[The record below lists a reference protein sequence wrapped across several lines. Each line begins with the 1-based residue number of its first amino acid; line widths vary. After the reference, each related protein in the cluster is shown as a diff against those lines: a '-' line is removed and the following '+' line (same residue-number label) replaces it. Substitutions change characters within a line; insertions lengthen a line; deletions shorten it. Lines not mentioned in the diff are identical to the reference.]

1 MSLSNT
7 SVRVLVSVF
16 AIPVLLTIAYLGSW
30 VFALFVIAI
39 SLLSFYEISK
49 LSLGKGAQVNLL
61 WGMIGI
67 AVIILNRLH
76 NFIEDVFSIIV
87 FWFIGLTLIELF
99 RNKGSA
105 LLNIGLTLLGF
116 LFFSISGYSLIGIRE
131 FFNSTNSIYVNG
143 GYLIIAIFGTIW
155 ACDSAAFFGGVNLG
169 KHKLFLRV
177 SPNKTWEGAFFG
189 FLTSILI
196 MILFQSLFLDFISL
210 YSALIIGLII
220 GILGQIGDL
229 VESLFKRDAGIKDSS
244 NLIPG
249 HGGIYDRFDSLFF
262 SAPFIYYYIVLFL

>member
-30 VFALFVIAI
+30 VFTFFIIAI
-39 SLLSFYEISK
+39 SLLSFYEFSK

-67 AVIILNRLH
+67 AVIILNRFH

-131 FFNSTNSIYVNG
+131 FFNSTNLSYVNG
-143 GYLIIAIFGTIW
+143 GFLIIAIFGTIW
-155 ACDSAAFFGGVNLG
+155 VCDSTAFFGGVKLG
-169 KHKLFLRV
+169 KHKLFSRV

-196 MILFQSLFLDFISL
+196 MILFQILFLDFISL

-229 VESLFKRDAGIKDSS
+229 VESLFKRDAGTKDSS

-249 HGGIYDRFDSLFF
+249 HGGIFDRFDSLFF
-262 SAPFIYYYIVLFL
+262 SAPFIYYYLVLFL